1 MNKIIVLL
9 LLTLSLSI
17 MINGIQYSGF
27 QTYIPQDFHSELN
40 VYPFEKVSFT
50 LLSDYNT
57 LVNISINGHV
67 YSMKRG
73 EVLWINSSSKY
84 NNLNIQT
91 YTGLFLL
98 EVSVHPNLLLK
109 NLYEFSG
116 SSVFLLLIS
125 YVIYRYSVER
135 KTTNINQKL

>member
-9 LLTLSLSI
+9 LLALSLSI

-27 QTYIPQDFHSELN
+27 QTYITQDSHSELN
-40 VYPFEKVSFT
+40 VYPFERVAFT
-50 LLSDYNT
+50 VLSDYNT

-73 EVLWINSSSKY
+73 EVLWVNSSSNY

-91 YTGLFLL
+91 SKGLFML
-98 EVSVHPNLLLK
+98 EITVHPNLLLK

-116 SSVFLLLIS
+116 SSMFLLLMS
-125 YVIYRYSVER
+125 YVIYKYSGER
-135 KTTNINQKL
+135 KTRNIN